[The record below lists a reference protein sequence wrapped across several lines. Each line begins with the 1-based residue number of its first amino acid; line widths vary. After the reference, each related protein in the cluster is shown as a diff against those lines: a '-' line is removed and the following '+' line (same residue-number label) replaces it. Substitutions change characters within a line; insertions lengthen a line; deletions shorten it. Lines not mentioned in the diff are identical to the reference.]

1 MLRSV
6 AIILAILLGAVL
18 LNGLIGRASRGA
30 DRRRVHQLRTITRI
44 GLQLA
49 AVLLILIVIV
59 GPPTQ
64 LSTIIGLVTAGLTVV
79 MKDFIVAFFGWFT
92 LMGKNGMSVG
102 DWVEIEGVSGEVIEI
117 GLLKTV
123 LFEVGNWTDI
133 GHPTGRRVAFSNSFA
148 IEKHYF
154 NFSTSGQWL
163 WDEIRVTLPQGGD
176 PYETTRQIS
185 RIVEE
190 ETRSDAAAA
199 AEDWD
204 RVAHHHGAR
213 EFSAAP
219 AISLRPGPNGLEAV
233 VRYITRAPRRNAA
246 QAKIFAAIV
255 ELLHRAV

>member
-1 MLRSV
+1 
-6 AIILAILLGAVL
+6 
-18 LNGLIGRASRGA
+18 
-30 DRRRVHQLRTITRI
+30 
-44 GLQLA
+44 
-49 AVLLILIVIV
+49 
-59 GPPTQ
+59 
-64 LSTIIGLVTAGLTVV
+64 

-123 LFEVGNWTDI
+123 LLEVGNWTDK

-163 WDEIRVTLPQGGD
+163 WDEIRITLPPGGD
-176 PYETTRQIS
+176 PYETTRHIG

-190 ETRSDAAAA
+190 ETKADAAAA
-199 AEDWD
+199 SEDWD

-213 EFSAAP
+213 EFSPAP

-255 ELLHRAV
+255 ELLHRAVH